1 MDCYAC
7 WSCLTQLEVQRWT
20 DWHQTSVLVNTDVA
34 SSDSVQSRAA
44 LLNALTSVWVRI
56 STFDISDNI
65 YFCTL
70 TLGFCLSPSWKVVP
84 QKWSQFWC
92 VPHFGTWCL
101 WCVYNHVSFHN
112 HFNNISAQIA
122 PRLQRRNS
130 WNSLKDET
138 LWRKLWGA
146 KRTPAASNFD
156 TFSSITGSDVE
167 VFEWR
172 LSFSRLQ
179 RVRCISSVNKNG
191 CFLLNRVNTH
201 IGGMGLFYRI
211 MK

>member
-70 TLGFCLSPSWKVVP
+70 TLGFCLSPSWKIVP

-112 HFNNISAQIA
+112 HFNNISPQIA

-138 LWRKLWGA
+138 LWRKRWGGKKNSSCFQLWHFQLHYQEWCGGFRVETVLQ
-146 KRTPAASNFD
+146 KTAAS
-156 TFSSITGSDVE
+156 E
-167 VFEWR
+167 VY
-172 LSFSRLQ
+172 LKCQ
-179 RVRCISSVNKNG
+179 
-191 CFLLNRVNTH
+191 
-201 IGGMGLFYRI
+201 
-211 MK
+211 